1 MLPCWLVGV
10 NLPSSLA
17 LTAATCGC
25 KWTNWCVRPAQQPVL
40 AASTWGFCLI
50 RLPSCTLMRRRQP
63 AQQSRN
69 GLQNRLVP
77 LHLQIGAGLWSQ
89 LISLGGWEPSSPA
102 PIDLEPSQLCGV
114 VVCAGPMLL
123 DLHHNDLLFQV
134 LAFLIP
140 CDLVGICAF
149 ASACGRTC

>member
-1 MLPCWLVGV
+1 
-10 NLPSSLA
+10 
-17 LTAATCGC
+17 
-25 KWTNWCVRPAQQPVL
+25 
-40 AASTWGFCLI
+40 
-50 RLPSCTLMRRRQP
+50 MRRRQP

-102 PIDLEPSQLCGV
+102 PIDLERSQLCGV

-123 DLHHNDLLFQV
+123 DLHNDLLFQV

-140 CDLVGICAF
+140 CDLVGIFAF
-149 ASACGRTC
+149 ASPCGRTC

>member
-1 MLPCWLVGV
+1 M
-10 NLPSSLA
+10 PSSLA

-63 AQQSRN
+63 AQHSRN
-69 GLQNRLVP
+69 VLKIGWFACSLR
-77 LHLQIGAGLWSQ
+77 IGAGLWSQ

-102 PIDLEPSQLCGV
+102 PIDLERSQLCGV

-123 DLHHNDLLFQV
+123 DLHNDLLFQV

>member
-1 MLPCWLVGV
+1 MRLQVDQLVRPTRSTARPSRLHVRVLPDSAAILHTDA
-10 NLPSSLA
+10 PAPTSA
-17 LTAATCGC
+17 AEPQRAATSAGS
-25 KWTNWCVRPAQQPVL
+25 PL
-40 AASTWGFCLI
+40 
-50 RLPSCTLMRRRQP
+50 
-63 AQQSRN
+63 
-69 GLQNRLVP
+69 P

-102 PIDLEPSQLCGV
+102 PIDLERSQLCGV

-123 DLHHNDLLFQV
+123 DLHNDLLFQV

-140 CDLVGICAF
+140 CDLVGIFAF